1 MIWSILLLIGAIAFI
16 VWHLLSKLSKEHY
29 AANLRKNIHPSDALI
44 ELCLPLEILEYIL
57 SLTDPPSFMT
67 CRFVNKFWH
76 GTTSNSILEHNIIT
90 HYQALSRQS
99 IASLL
104 KSELKIDM
112 KSEDFLSYTEAYPKG
127 LILRDIAEAY
137 ANDKILLALEEDS
150 IERLAFE
157 VFSTGYNQAFLRKLK
172 DTFWIKTMANNTY
185 LSRPVAKKLEVHWRG
200 RYFRLNDGGKILS
213 RVDELARYSGPAD
226 IMISPKALEGLFG
239 RAMEILMY
247 RPRLTSKFLLGVIPQ
262 ASAVDMSYFGLLTL
276 IPCLI
281 HDVAIERCSDPSKSS
296 IFVLISGVGLL
307 ITMLFL
313 YLGTT
318 RSRFGVAV
326 EMGHWICI
334 ATLWMFSYN
343 FYANFLAFLGSA
355 AVVGAYITLLFSY
368 TQVWPM
374 TSKRIPSVIF
384 FVTLLTLANDWSRTI
399 SAIRDGIIYQTF
411 AKWFL
416 SYLMV
421 IANIF
426 AMYFVTQSWQYK
438 SEMKIIAA
446 LLFMFVIVMT
456 VYFPN

>member
-1 MIWSILLLIGAIAFI
+1 
-16 VWHLLSKLSKEHY
+16 
-29 AANLRKNIHPSDALI
+29 
-44 ELCLPLEILEYIL
+44 
-57 SLTDPPSFMT
+57 
-67 CRFVNKFWH
+67 
-76 GTTSNSILEHNIIT
+76 
-90 HYQALSRQS
+90 
-99 IASLL
+99 
-104 KSELKIDM
+104 
-112 KSEDFLSYTEAYPKG
+112 
-127 LILRDIAEAY
+127 
-137 ANDKILLALEEDS
+137 
-150 IERLAFE
+150 
-157 VFSTGYNQAFLRKLK
+157 
-172 DTFWIKTMANNTY
+172 MANNTY

-247 RPRLTSKFLLGVIPQ
+247 RPRLTSKFLLGKHLQICLKRTVTLNNIVIMIGVIPQ

-355 AVVGAYITLLFSY
+355 TVAGAYITLLFSY

-456 VYFPN
+456 VYFPI